1 MSAITVTDPIVL
13 LPIQP
18 APLPYNYKFGVSFSS
33 TKIPKDKVTIG
44 VSVLPGELW
53 SLKSQKILEPSG
65 YSKLLWNI
73 LYYAR
78 LNNLWG
84 QTIQL
89 RANYPQ
95 PAGSVH
101 TATQSAPQA
110 LLVPAAPLL
119 LQSPN
124 PFSMLVNQ
132 ACPLLPPQQASRLFW
147 ANIPPYLTT
156 NAWFVDPDNRL
167 HSGPSQPG
175 YSRFSFWLS
184 GFQTP
189 IKMSTNVATG
199 EDFVACLGLTR
210 CPRNLQQNQATVSQ
224 IVSAATADPA
234 NWSRVVFWNDSR
246 LIVYRGG
253 TPGADCGEYVQTG
266 FQSYSLAEWAASQSP
281 SAVWNLRQFTHPPN
295 AFSLASVA

>member
-33 TKIPKDKVTIG
+33 TRIPKDKVTIG

-53 SLKSQKILEPSG
+53 QLKSQKILEPSG
-65 YSKLLWNI
+65 YSKLLWQI
-73 LYYAR
+73 LHYAR
-78 LNNLWG
+78 LHNLWG

-101 TATQSAPQA
+101 TVTQSAPQT
-110 LLVPAAPLL
+110 LLLPAAPLVL
-119 LQSPN
+119 NHPN
-124 PFSMLVNQ
+124 PFPMVVNQ
-132 ACPLLPPQQASRLFW
+132 ACPLLPPHQASRLFW
-147 ANIPPYLTT
+147 AQLPPLNTT
-156 NAWFVDPDNRL
+156 QAWFVDPANRL
-167 HSGPSQPG
+167 YSGPGQPG

-184 GFQTP
+184 VFRTP
-189 IKMSTNVATG
+189 IKMSMNVFTG
-199 EDFVACLGLTR
+199 EAFIACLGTTR
-210 CPRNLQQNQATVSQ
+210 CPRNLPQAQATVSQ
-224 IVSAATADPA
+224 IVSAAAADPA

-253 TPGADCGEYVQTG
+253 TSGADCGEYVQSG
-266 FQSYSLAEWAASQSP
+266 YQSFSLAEWAASQSP
-281 SAVWNLRQFTHPPN
+281 GAVWNLRQFTQPPH
-295 AFSLASVA
+295 AFSLASAV